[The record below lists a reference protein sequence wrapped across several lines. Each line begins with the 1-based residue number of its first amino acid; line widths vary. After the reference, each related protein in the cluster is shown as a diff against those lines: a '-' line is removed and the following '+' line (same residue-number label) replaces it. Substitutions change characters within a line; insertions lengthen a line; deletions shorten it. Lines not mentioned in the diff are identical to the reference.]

1 MGRMLPLVTAISLSL
16 ATTLQAETLQ
26 MPTETTVPASEPVST
41 PAPAP
46 AAMGY
51 TVTLPGRG
59 MNMTQVEEKFGPPLE
74 KLPEVGEPP
83 IIRWMYPGYTVYF
96 EYEFVINSI
105 LNSSAGAPDPRSL
118 KEVVPDEP
126 MSPDEPMTS
135 TEPMPPAE
143 MMLPTEPMPAEIPS
157 PFEGVEIISDPE
169 EAMPATEMETS
180 IPVIDQEGETVI
192 PDEAP

>member
-1 MGRMLPLVTAISLSL
+1 MGRMLPLVTAISLSM
-16 ATTLQAETLQ
+16 ATALQAETLE
-26 MPTETTVPASEPVST
+26 MPTESVAPVST
-41 PAPAP
+41 PASTPAP

-51 TVTLPGRG
+51 TITLPGRG

-126 MSPDEPMTS
+126 MSPAEPMTS
-135 TEPMPPAE
+135 TEPMSPTE
-143 MMLPTEPMPAEIPS
+143 SMTPTEPMPAEIQS

-169 EAMPATEMETS
+169 EAMPAAEMDTS
-180 IPVIDQEGETVI
+180 IPVIDQEGETII